1 MMDNIVDSNNNQCSA
16 TITFIA
22 FFAGLFAT
30 SLIINFFMV
39 IALVTIICKLRKR
52 QHEGEYCTVT
62 ERAKNLYIT
71 KASNAMWSDEAPEYG
86 HESERSTDLEDL
98 STSITSQD
106 KLKDYQSEENSI
118 DNPGPYY
125 EQAQSAKKTVR
136 FTSV

>member
-1 MMDNIVDSNNNQCSA
+1 MDVVVDSDNSQTECSA
-16 TITFIA
+16 AVTFIG

-39 IALVTIICKLRKR
+39 IALVTIVCKMRKG
-52 QHEGEYCTVT
+52 QHTTGEYYT

-71 KASNAMWSDEAPEYG
+71 KASNVMWSEEAPEYG
-86 HESERSTDLEDL
+86 QELQSERSTDLEDL

-106 KLKDYQSEENSI
+106 MLKDCQSEKDSI
-118 DNPGPYY
+118 DNLHY
-125 EQAQSAKKTVR
+125 EQTRSAKKTVR

>member
-1 MMDNIVDSNNNQCSA
+1 MDEVVDNQCSA

-39 IALVTIICKLRKR
+39 IALVTIVCKLRKR
-52 QHEGEYCTVT
+52 QQAGEYNYSTVT
-62 ERAKNLYIT
+62 ETTKDLYIT

-106 KLKDYQSEENSI
+106 KLKDYQNEGNSV
-118 DNPGPYY
+118 DNPHY
-125 EQAQSAKKTVR
+125 EQVQSAKKTVR

>member
-1 MMDNIVDSNNNQCSA
+1 MDEVADSCSA
-16 TITFIA
+16 AITFIA

-39 IALVTIICKLRKR
+39 TALVTIVFKLRKR
-52 QHEGEYCTVT
+52 QHVGEYST
-62 ERAKNLYIT
+62 ERVKNLYTT
-71 KASNAMWSDEAPEYG
+71 KVSNAMWSDEAPEYG

-106 KLKDYQSEENSI
+106 RLKDCQRSRENSM
-118 DNPGPYY
+118 DNPHY
-125 EQAQSAKKTVR
+125 EETRSVKKTVR

>member
-1 MMDNIVDSNNNQCSA
+1 MSTQMMDEVADSCSA

-22 FFAGLFAT
+22 FFAGLFVT

-39 IALVTIICKLRKR
+39 TALITIVFKLRKR
-52 QHEGEYCTVT
+52 QHVGEYCT
-62 ERAKNLYIT
+62 ERARNMYIT

-86 HESERSTDLEDL
+86 QESERSTDLEDL

-106 KLKDYQSEENSI
+106 MLKDFQRSRENSV
-118 DNPGPYY
+118 DNPYY
-125 EQAQSAKKTVR
+125 KETRSAKKTVR

>member
-1 MMDNIVDSNNNQCSA
+1 MMDEVVDNQCSA

-39 IALVTIICKLRKR
+39 IALVTIVCKLRKR
-52 QHEGEYCTVT
+52 QQAGEYSYSSVT
-62 ERAKNLYIT
+62 ERTKDLYIT

-106 KLKDYQSEENSI
+106 KWKDYQNEENSV
-118 DNPGPYY
+118 DNPHY